1 MTRNR
6 NTEYFL
12 IRNAAG
18 LCNYSNKGFVDTP
31 HYISRVTAKYRVKD
45 LVENVARLFD
55 PKSDHCLYRLRY
67 LSEVKVT
74 VFYFNEANGEMSVD
88 QSHSPMSIIEFCEKF
103 DMADIKDAMSKL
115 IQFI

>member
-1 MTRNR
+1 MARKR

-45 LVENVARLFD
+45 SVANVARWFD
-55 PKSDHCLYRLRY
+55 PKSDHSLYRLRY
-67 LSEVKVT
+67 LSEVKIT
-74 VFYFNEANGEMSVD
+74 VFYFNEATGEMSVD
-88 QSHSPMSIIEFCEKF
+88 QSYSPMSIVEFCEKF
-103 DMADIKDAMSKL
+103 DMVDIKDTMSKL
-115 IQFI
+115 IQFV

>member
-1 MTRNR
+1 MARKR

-18 LCNYSNKGFVDTP
+18 QCNYSNKGFVDTP

-45 LVENVARLFD
+45 SVAIVARWFD
-55 PKSDHCLYRLRY
+55 PKSDRSLQRLQD
-67 LSEVKVT
+67 LAEVKVT
-74 VFYFNEANGEMSVD
+74 VFYFNEATGEMIAD
-88 QSHSPMSIIEFCEKF
+88 QSYSPMSIIEFCEKF

-115 IQFI
+115 IQFV